1 MAAGDGV
8 EQFAGILLHSQAD
21 TRGAEVQTISAT
33 HQVST
38 SWRSEYLVSTE
49 ARNMSSAFDGGA
61 APRWNGRNTTSP
73 RLTDMPLSAQTPLRR
88 A

>member
-1 MAAGDGV
+1 MSYMAAGDGV

-49 ARNMSSAFDGGA
+49 ARIM
-61 APRWNGRNTTSP
+61 
-73 RLTDMPLSAQTPLRR
+73 
-88 A
+88 